1 MVYLGDNKILE
12 CGEAY
17 NRRMTYSERVHRV
30 FDTLGHNG
38 FHGPASAMREQMK
51 RDEKREPQKVEERST
66 RLYADLAAA
75 LAQPPEEAPKKEP
88 KEAA

>member
-1 MVYLGDNKILE
+1 
-12 CGEAY
+12 
-17 NRRMTYSERVHRV
+17 
-30 FDTLGHNG
+30 
-38 FHGPASAMREQMK
+38 MK